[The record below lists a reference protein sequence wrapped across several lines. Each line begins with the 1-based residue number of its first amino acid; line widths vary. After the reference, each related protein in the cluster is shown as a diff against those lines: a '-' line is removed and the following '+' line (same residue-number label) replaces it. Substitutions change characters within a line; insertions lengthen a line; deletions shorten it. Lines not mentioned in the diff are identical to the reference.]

1 MRGKTCNVFEIKK
14 HEYGKHL
21 NSQNTGINK
30 LKMKLPEK
38 KYTPEF
44 ECDMHCHTNRSD
56 GNDSPLELIN
66 NAASIDMKAIAI
78 VDHDINPP
86 EKVITENGI
95 ELPIKTY
102 ASQFGLCLI
111 RGYEFSCDT
120 SVDDVHIIG
129 YELDWNNNILL
140 NEIKRAKASKAEAY
154 RKLCEVLGSYNM
166 PIDFNLEILHYIDK
180 NGSFCERKPEEV
192 ERKHIFEEMALKKYA
207 RTWQEAKLLV
217 RDNPNLNIKREK
229 ISPIDAIEII
239 KKLKGLA
246 VLAHPYLIDDNVNSK
261 SLGRISRND
270 YIRKL
275 IKNGLDGIESM
286 YTYNKTSY
294 KGLLSPKE
302 IKKEIEDRF
311 KNKVRFFTG
320 GSDYHNDARKGAE
333 NPRRIGEAGISFT
346 NFKSIFKDY
355 AGD

>member
-1 MRGKTCNVFEIKK
+1 MFLKLK
-14 HEYGKHL
+14 
-21 NSQNTGINK
+21 NTGHGKYLSTQSKGMNK
-30 LKMKLPEK
+30 LKIKLPEK

-66 NAASIDMKAIAI
+66 NAASVNMKAIAI

-86 EKVITENGI
+86 KTVVTEDGT
-95 ELPIKTY
+95 EMPIKVY
-102 ASQFGLCLI
+102 AGQLGLSLI
-111 RGYEFSCDT
+111 KGYEFSCDT

-129 YELDWNNNILL
+129 YELDWDNEILVK
-140 NEIKRAKASKAEAY
+140 EIKRAKASKAEAY
-154 RKLCEVLGSYNM
+154 KKLCEVLSSNNM

-180 NGSFCERKPEEV
+180 SGSFCERKSEEV
-192 ERKHIFEEMALKKYA
+192 ERKQIFEEMALKKYA

-217 RDNPNLNIKREK
+217 RDNPVLNVRREK
-229 ISPIDAIEII
+229 ISPVDAIGII

-261 SLGRISRND
+261 LFGSISRND
-270 YIRKL
+270 YIGEL

-294 KGLLSPKE
+294 KGLLLPEE
-302 IKKEIEDRF
+302 IKKELESRF
-311 KNKVRFFTG
+311 KNKVKYFTG

-333 NPRRIGEAGISFT
+333 NSRRIGEAGISFK
-346 NFKSIFKDY
+346 NFKDIFKDY
-355 AGD
+355 AVD